1 MMGKDFMKKKADI
14 AVIGLAVMGQ
24 NLILNMNDHGYTVVA
39 FNRTISK
46 VDDFLSNAAKG
57 TNVIGAHSIKEMVEL
72 LKTPRKVML
81 MVKAGDPVD
90 AEIQKLLPYLSPG
103 DCIIDG
109 GNSHFTDTIRR
120 TKYLEEKGLLFI
132 GTGISGG
139 EEGARRGPSIMPG
152 GSEKAWP
159 LVKDIFKAISAKTPD
174 GVPCCDWV
182 GSDGAGHYVK
192 MAHNAIEYGDIQ
204 IICEAYHL
212 MKQGLGLSAEHMH
225 QIFADWN
232 TTELNSYL
240 IEITR
245 DIMAYKDKDG
255 EPLVEKI
262 LDKAGQKGTGKWF
275 SVNSMDL
282 GIPVTLI
289 SESVYARCLSALKE
303 ERVKASKVLN
313 GPASRFKGDATGL
326 VEDIRKAL
334 LASKITSYTQGFM
347 CLREAAKEY
356 KWNLDYGNIALLWRS
371 GCIIRSVFRDK
382 IKSAFEKNPE
392 LSNLFLDDYFR
403 KLIDDCQASW
413 RKVIMTAVELGI
425 PMPSFS
431 SALAF
436 YDGYRCERLPAN
448 LLQAMRDYFGAH
460 TYKRIDA
467 SADQVFHTNWTG
479 RGGDVASGAYTV

>member
-1 MMGKDFMKKKADI
+1 MGKDFMEKKADI

-24 NLILNMNDHGYTVVA
+24 NLILNMNDHGYKVVA
-39 FNRTISK
+39 FNRTVSK
-46 VDDFLSNAAKG
+46 VDDFLNNAAKG
-57 TNVIGAHSIKEMVEL
+57 TNVIGAHSIEEMVEH

-90 AEIQKLLPYLSPG
+90 AQIQKLLPHLSPG

-120 TKYLEEKGLLFI
+120 TKYLEEKGLLYI

-159 LVKDIFKAISAKTPD
+159 LVKDVFKAISAKTPD
-174 GVPCCDWV
+174 GVSCCDWV

-212 MKQGLGLSAEHMH
+212 MKQGLGLSADQMH

-240 IEITR
+240 IEITG
-245 DIMAYKDKDG
+245 DILAYKDEDG

-275 SVNSMDL
+275 SVNSLDL

-289 SESVYARCLSALKE
+289 SESVYSRSLSALKE
-303 ERVKASKVLN
+303 ERVKASKVLS
-313 GPASRFKGDATGL
+313 GPAIRYKGDATGL

-334 LASKITSYTQGFM
+334 LASKIISYTQGFM
-347 CLREAAKEY
+347 CLHEAAKEY
-356 KWNLDYGNIALLWRS
+356 DWNLDYGNIALLWRS
-371 GCIIRSVFRDK
+371 GCIIRSVFLDK
-382 IKSAFEKNPE
+382 IKSAYEKNPE
-392 LSNLFLDDYFR
+392 LSNLLLDDYFR
-403 KLIDDCQASW
+403 KVIDDCQASW
-413 RKVIMTAVELGI
+413 RKVIMTAVEIGI
-425 PMPSFS
+425 PLPSFS

-436 YDGYRCERLPAN
+436 FDGYRCEKLPAN

-467 SADQVFHTNWTG
+467 PVDQVFHTNWTG
-479 RGGDVASGAYTV
+479 RGGDVASGTYTV

>member
-1 MMGKDFMKKKADI
+1 MDKKADI

-39 FNRTISK
+39 YNRTVSK
-46 VDDFLSNAAKG
+46 VDDFLNNAAKG
-57 TNVIGAHSIKEMVEL
+57 TNVIGAHSVQEMVEL

-81 MVKAGDPVD
+81 MVKAGEPVD
-90 AEIQKLLPYLSPG
+90 AEIEKLLPHLSPG

-120 TKYLEEKGLLFI
+120 TKYLEEKGFLYI
-132 GTGISGG
+132 GTGVSGG

-159 LVKDIFKAISAKTPD
+159 LVKDIFKDISAKTPD

-212 MKQGLGLSAEHMH
+212 LKQGLGLSADQMH
-225 QIFADWN
+225 QIFARWN
-232 TTELNSYL
+232 TTELDSYL
-240 IEITR
+240 VEITR
-245 DIMAYKDKDG
+245 DILAFKDKDG

-275 SVNSMDL
+275 SVNSLDL

-303 ERVKASKVLN
+303 ERVKASKVLH
-313 GPASRFKGDATGL
+313 GPDTRFKGDTESF

-334 LASKITSYTQGFM
+334 LASKIVSYTQGFM

-356 KWNLDYGNIALLWRS
+356 GWNLDYGNIALLWRS
-371 GCIIRSVFRDK
+371 GCIIRSVFLEK
-382 IKSAFEKNPE
+382 IKNAFDKNPE
-392 LSNLFLDDYFR
+392 LSNLLLDDYFR
-403 KLIDDCQASW
+403 KVVDDCQASW
-413 RKVIMTAVELGI
+413 RKVVMTAVELGI
-425 PMPSFS
+425 PLPSFS

-436 YDGYRCERLPAN
+436 FDGYRCEKLPAN

-467 SADQVFHTNWTG
+467 PSDQVFHTNWTG
-479 RGGDVASGAYTV
+479 RGGDVASGTYTV